1 MRFSKEVWNNY
12 SIPKGWGKRC
22 KEITASLYF
31 CMHADYSWS
40 KRKRKTKQYTSEMQS
55 AYIYMTASEYIPV
68 TSGNERQHLRRDG
81 KKRRECIYPTV
92 LLKSHLYSYWAKL
105 PIGVNVLISG
115 SFKPAEN
122 TSHPR
127 DVQMFH
133 LQKQAHGMTEQ
144 ITSTL

>member
-1 MRFSKEVWNNY
+1 
-12 SIPKGWGKRC
+12 
-22 KEITASLYF
+22 
-31 CMHADYSWS
+31 
-40 KRKRKTKQYTSEMQS
+40 
-55 AYIYMTASEYIPV
+55 MTASEYIPV

-92 LLKSHLYSYWAKL
+92 LLKSHLYSYCAKL

-122 TSHPR
+122 TSCSNVPKLFKCSQN
-127 DVQMFH
+127 VQMFH